1 MKPKKYSL
9 KSGHKT
15 KPFIFFNSHKP
26 ERDEIEDI
34 KIILGSTF
42 DVVEN
47 THRDPH
53 FNYNQLLHYIIRL
66 KTKSRFLCQGIGTA
80 YIEEAFGKADAAI
93 ILGDSTILPNGNIF
107 GFALINFNDDNS
119 IYISIFCSHTG
130 IYGAGEI
137 LMKEIEKMCQTL
149 FMTEIH
155 LESVESA
162 ITFYEKY
169 GFVKHDESCVGMCE
183 MTKIVKQRTAK
194 KTKKRSP
201 RSPSR
206 SPHSPSRSPHS
217 PSRSPRSPK
226 STRKK

>member
-1 MKPKKYSL
+1 MKHKKYSL

-15 KPFIFFNSHKP
+15 KSYIFFNSHKP
-26 ERDEIEDI
+26 QRDEIEDI
-34 KIILGSTF
+34 KTILDFNF

-47 THRDPH
+47 THSDPH
-53 FNYNQLLHYIIRL
+53 FNYKQLLHYIIRL
-66 KTKSRFLCQGIGTA
+66 KTKSRFLCQGITTD

-137 LMKEIEKMCQTL
+137 LMKEVEKICQTL

-155 LESVESA
+155 LESVGNA

-169 GFVKHDESCVGMCE
+169 GFVKHDESCVDMCE
-183 MTKIVKQRTAK
+183 MTKIVKAKSPRTGK
-194 KTKKRSP
+194 KTKRRSSSP
-201 RSPSR
+201 RT
-206 SPHSPSRSPHS
+206 
-217 PSRSPRSPK
+217 SRSPRTKSPK
-226 STRKK
+226 TK